1 MSKEVT
7 AGHAL
12 ALFTILIWGSTF
24 ISTKMLLDDFSPV
37 EILFIRFL
45 IGFLALCVMCPRVLH
60 LEDRRQE
67 IYFILAGL
75 TGICLSYMLENTAL
89 LYTMSSNIA
98 VIVAMS
104 PFFTAM
110 IMHIFFR
117 GEEKL
122 RGWFFLGFAVSI
134 VGVALISFNGA
145 ELKFNPLGDL
155 IAIASSLLWAVYCVL
170 VKKISSFGYGEM
182 QITRRTFAYGLI
194 FTVPFLFITGFDPD
208 WSAFGEVSTI
218 ANYLFLGLGASA
230 ICFSTWAYSTKVLG
244 AVGVGVY
251 LYLMPVVTMIV
262 SSIFLGEPVTVM
274 SVTGVALTLSGLA
287 IYEYGD
293 RIRTADP

>member
-1 MSKEVT
+1 MEKGVS

-45 IGFLALCVMCPRVLH
+45 IGFLALCVMCPRILR

-67 IYFILAGL
+67 VYFILAGL

-104 PFFTAM
+104 PFYTA
-110 IMHIFFR
+110 IMVHFFFP

-122 RGWFFLGFAVSI
+122 HGWFFLGFIVSI
-134 VGVALISFNGA
+134 LGVALISFNGA
-145 ELKFNPLGDL
+145 KLEFNPLGDL
-155 IAIASSLLWAVYCVL
+155 IAIASAFLWAVYCVL
-170 VKKISSFGYGEM
+170 VKKIASFGYGEL
-182 QITRRTFAYGLI
+182 QVTRRTFAYGLV
-194 FTVPFLFITGFDPD
+194 FTVPFLFITGFDPN
-208 WSAFGEVSTI
+208 WGAFGEVSTI
-218 ANYLFLGLGASA
+218 VNYLFLGLGASA
-230 ICFSTWAYSTKVLG
+230 ICFSTWAYSTKKLG

-251 LYLMPVVTMIV
+251 MYLMPVVTMIV
-262 SSIFLGEPVTVM
+262 SAIFLGEPVTVM
-274 SVTGVALTLSGLA
+274 SATGVALTLSGLA
-287 IYEYGD
+287 ISEYGD
-293 RIRTADP
+293 RIRPADP